1 MHFSLF
7 PQNFSLSNAP
17 AARCWYLCW
26 QCAENLHGTRCVT
39 GWSISVLWTWVW
51 WVLKTVRKTEAK
63 MYHHCLRQTQQPKRI
78 HTSRRSLSLCM
89 LYTFG
94 PSPMLG
100 GWNLAK
106 AAMLVKFLPT
116 GQPHRYPA
124 LGDFDRPWCC
134 IPWCPL
140 AQNWGPTRTNRFYGQ
155 AWARAIFINGSNTPR
170 KLNRRNMLK
179 DWLTTNGTPPF
190 FQMLMF

>member
-1 MHFSLF
+1 MHFTLF

-124 LGDFDRPWCC
+124 MGIKRSSLMLHPLMPSGSTLGV
-134 IPWCPL
+134 
-140 AQNWGPTRTNRFYGQ
+140 
-155 AWARAIFINGSNTPR
+155 
-170 KLNRRNMLK
+170 KLEPSK
-179 DWLTTNGTPPF
+179 HVAGIG
-190 FQMLMF
+190 